1 MSYETYR
8 NVSTM
13 EKDLICEG
21 FEIQQ
26 KIQQHNDN
34 EKKPEDHHQ
43 L

>member
-8 NVSTM
+8 NMSAM
-13 EKDLICEG
+13 QKDLVYEG

-34 EKKPEDHHQ
+34 EKKTEDHHQ